1 MAELQSLTVDG
12 RAWTEIADLELAG
25 PDDHVFIISGG
36 SITFG
41 DGVHGRRPPAGAT
54 VEATYRDGRGEAG
67 NVRVSIA
74 VRWPP
79 PDRQLLAS
87 CGRDGRIAL
96 TPVGGRASA
105 FAGVKRVRYFSGQ
118 LLTADDFRDEQDY
131 VRHKRWLHDRALHG
145 TGVVSGLRV
154 SLAPDAPQQ
163 VVVGPGLA
171 LDAAGREVVLSTA
184 VRLTIREDHSPQVIV
199 VQYGAGSRSSAFA
212 AGFCRD
218 RGDADRGGRRRVG
231 VARCGPIRWRAD
243 WPHPRVFHRVDAGF
257 GFRAA
262 ADALTGPT
270 QGPRRP
276 RKVRD
281 VQPRRPEPV
290 HIEGRSA

>member
-199 VQYGAGSRSSAFA
+199 VQYTEREVDPVPSPQDSAATEATRIEEGAVVWASR
-212 AGFCRD
+212 
-218 RGDADRGGRRRVG
+218 
-231 VARCGPIRWRAD
+231 
-243 WPHPRVFHRVDAGF
+243 DAGPSD
-257 GFRAA
+257 GVLIGRILACS
-262 ADALTGPT
+262 TGWML
-270 QGPRRP
+270 
-276 RKVRD
+276 D
-281 VQPRRPEPV
+281 SDFEPQ
-290 HIEGRSA
+290 RTR